1 MPETMPAK
9 ENPQPLSLM
18 ESLLNSV
25 NFVKHQTNKVI
36 NRWLDV
42 LPTIEKY
49 GLKITSF
56 AMSYSINPS
65 LEVELVGKSAEF
77 PLERIREILEENK
90 SSASITS
97 VFQAVRTTKNLYER
111 TKSTPQ
117 EDLIIEIK
125 IRFSPEI
132 KVFLGVPLIE

>member
-1 MPETMPAK
+1 MS
-9 ENPQPLSLM
+9 ENLPSNEKYQPVGFV
-18 ESLLNSV
+18 EGLLNSI
-25 NFVKHQTNKVI
+25 NFFKHQTNKVI
-36 NRWLDV
+36 NRWLEV

-65 LEVELVGKSAEF
+65 LEVELIGKSADF
-77 PLERIREILEENK
+77 PIERIREILDENK
-90 SSASITS
+90 SSASIVS
-97 VFQAVRTTKNLYER
+97 VFQAVRTTKNLYEK

-125 IRFSPEI
+125 VRFSPEI